1 MLLFLVGPMTA
12 QNERQPDMSSPLTI
26 VILFAVCLVTL
37 ILFYRL
43 IRLGFTKQRRVE
55 AQLKLA
61 NDNLESM
68 VQIRT
73 RQLSVLSRH
82 LLNVS
87 EEEKA
92 KLARELHDE
101 LGSSLTAIG
110 MDISSVCDAL
120 SKTEPALAAQLR
132 RAKQTL
138 LETITLKRRIIEN
151 LRPSLLDNLG
161 LAAAIRN
168 KCEEIARLSGLQCE
182 VDIAEE
188 FDNIDPAQ
196 AIALFRITQESL
208 NNTVKYANATHVKI
222 SLKRHATGLWLQ
234 VLDDGIGISSDAL
247 RKEKS
252 HGLLG
257 MRERALLLGGT
268 FSAYTGKNQRGCVI
282 EAFLPS
288 SHRPPI

>member
-268 FSAYTGKNQRGCVI
+268 FSAYTGKNRRGCVI

-288 SHRPPI
+288 SHKPPI

>member
-1 MLLFLVGPMTA
+1 
-12 QNERQPDMSSPLTI
+12 MSSPLTI

-120 SKTEPALAAQLR
+120 CKTEPALAAQLR

-268 FSAYTGKNQRGCVI
+268 FSAYTGKNRRGCVI
-282 EAFLPS
+282 EAFLPA
-288 SHRPPI
+288 SHKPPI

>member
-1 MLLFLVGPMTA
+1 
-12 QNERQPDMSSPLTI
+12 MSSPLTI

-268 FSAYTGKNQRGCVI
+268 FSAYTGKNRRGCVI

>member
-1 MLLFLVGPMTA
+1 
-12 QNERQPDMSSPLTI
+12 MSSPLTI
-26 VILFAVCLVTL
+26 VILLVVCLVML

-288 SHRPPI
+288 SHKPPI

>member
-1 MLLFLVGPMTA
+1 
-12 QNERQPDMSSPLTI
+12 MSSPLTI

-268 FSAYTGKNQRGCVI
+268 FSAYTGKNRRGCVI

-288 SHRPPI
+288 SHKPPI

>member
-1 MLLFLVGPMTA
+1 
-12 QNERQPDMSSPLTI
+12 MSSPLTI
-26 VILFAVCLVTL
+26 VILFAVCLVTP

-268 FSAYTGKNQRGCVI
+268 FSAYTGKNRRGCVI

-288 SHRPPI
+288 SHKPPI

>member
-1 MLLFLVGPMTA
+1 
-12 QNERQPDMSSPLTI
+12 MSSPLTI